1 MLSLLS
7 VLFMHVPPEMLLR
20 CEDYEWLKEG
30 IQSSTPFTPMQKTE
44 IILKW
49 MEHTD
54 PHCFD
59 DKDAKAD

>member
-7 VLFMHVPPEMLLR
+7 VLFMHVPQDMYLR

-30 IQSSTPFTPMQKTE
+30 MESSTLFTPAEKYE

-49 MEHTD
+49 IEHTD